1 MDYEN
6 ESRYSLASSIFEYI
20 AENDIVTIDELSNH
34 LTVSRDNTMQVVN
47 LLVKFGLLEYKDSYN
62 LTIALTKA
70 ARIILD

>member
-20 AENDIVTIDELSNH
+20 AENDIVTIDELTNH
-34 LTVSRDNTMQVVN
+34 LCISKDNTMQVVN
-47 LLVKFGLLEYKDSYN
+47 LLIRFGLLEYKDTYN
-62 LTIALTKA
+62 ITIALSKA